1 MKKTIK
7 RISVALLGFSAMFVM
22 ASCERIDAGHEGIRV
37 NLYGDE
43 KGVGDVALVTGRGFY
58 NPLTTEIHEYPTYV
72 QTVDYEPFEINA
84 KDGSKFTVDPTINI
98 NPIGGKSPEIF
109 KKYRKPLKEVI
120 THVLKTHIANAYRIK
135 LNAYTTDE
143 LVSKR
148 EEFEKATEDY
158 LREILL
164 KENFEQVPNELY
176 LAAKVDGTKD
186 IKYLWKVMM
195 PICKPT
201 IITIT
206 ILKVIECWNSYVWP
220 RLITD
225 DENYF
230 LVSNG
235 IQEIFDCLML
245 QHNTP
250 LHSTRG
256 LPLWHIHSTTSLSPA
271 KHHDRQQSDDNIV

>member
-7 RISVALLGFSAMFVM
+7 RISVALLGFSAMLVM

-43 KGVGDVALVTGRGFY
+43 KGVGDVALVTGRVFY

-98 NPIGGKSPEIF
+98 NPISGKSPEIF

-164 KENFEQVPNELY
+164 KENFELGEMTSGLKYPDALVRSIDAKNQAIQEALRIENEVAAIEAEAKKKVAAAEGEAQALKIKGDAEAEYNRKISASLSGLIVQQEMIKKWDGKLPTYGEVPTLF
-176 LAAKVDGTKD
+176 K
-186 IKYLWKVMM
+186 
-195 PICKPT
+195 
-201 IITIT
+201 
-206 ILKVIECWNSYVWP
+206 S
-220 RLITD
+220 
-225 DENYF
+225 
-230 LVSNG
+230 VSN
-235 IQEIFDCLML
+235 
-245 QHNTP
+245 
-250 LHSTRG
+250 
-256 LPLWHIHSTTSLSPA
+256 A
-271 KHHDRQQSDDNIV
+271 K

>member
-1 MKKTIK
+1 MTRTIK
-7 RISVALLGFSAMFVM
+7 RISVALLGFSAMLVM
-22 ASCERIDAGHEGIRV
+22 ASCDRIDAGHEGIRV

-43 KGVGDVALVTGRGFY
+43 KGVGDVALVTGRVFY

-98 NPIGGKSPEIF
+98 NPISGKSPEIF
-109 KKYRKPLKEVI
+109 KKYRKPLKDVI

-164 KENFEQVPNELY
+164 KENFELGEMTSGLKYPDALVRSIDAKNQAVQEALRIENEV
-176 LAAKVDGTKD
+176 AAIEAEAKKKVAAAEGEAQALK
-186 IKYLWKVMM
+186 IKGDAEAEYNRK
-195 PICKPT
+195 I
-201 IITIT
+201 
-206 ILKVIECWNSYVWP
+206 SA
-220 RLITD
+220 
-225 DENYF
+225 
-230 LVSNG
+230 
-235 IQEIFDCLML
+235 
-245 QHNTP
+245 
-250 LHSTRG
+250 
-256 LPLWHIHSTTSLSPA
+256 SLSGLIV
-271 KHHDRQQSDDNIV
+271 QQEMIKKWDGKLPTYGEVPTLFKQVSSGK

>member
-7 RISVALLGFSAMFVM
+7 KISVALLGLVAMLSM
-22 ASCERIDAGHEGIRV
+22 ASCERIDAGHEGIKV
-37 NLYGDE
+37 NLYGDD
-43 KGVGDVALVTGRGFY
+43 KGVGDVALVTGRVFY
-58 NPLTTEIHEYPTYV
+58 NPFTTEIHEYPTYV

-148 EEFEKATEDY
+148 EEFEKVTEDY

-164 KENFEQVPNELY
+164 KENFELGEMTSGLKYPDALVRSIDAKNQAVQEALRIENEVAAIEAEAKKKVAAAEGEAQALKIKGDAEAEYNRKISASLSGLIVQQEMIKKWDGKLPIYGEVPTLF
-176 LAAKVDGTKD
+176 K
-186 IKYLWKVMM
+186 
-195 PICKPT
+195 
-201 IITIT
+201 
-206 ILKVIECWNSYVWP
+206 S
-220 RLITD
+220 
-225 DENYF
+225 
-230 LVSNG
+230 VSNG
-235 IQEIFDCLML
+235 
-245 QHNTP
+245 
-250 LHSTRG
+250 
-256 LPLWHIHSTTSLSPA
+256 
-271 KHHDRQQSDDNIV
+271 K

>member
-43 KGVGDVALVTGRGFY
+43 KGVGDVALVTGRVFY

-98 NPIGGKSPEIF
+98 NPISGKSPEIF

-164 KENFEQVPNELY
+164 KENFELGEMTSGLKYPDALVRSIDAKNQAVQEALRIENEV
-176 LAAKVDGTKD
+176 AAIEAEAKKKVAAAEGEAQALK
-186 IKYLWKVMM
+186 IKGDAEAEYNRK
-195 PICKPT
+195 I
-201 IITIT
+201 
-206 ILKVIECWNSYVWP
+206 SA
-220 RLITD
+220 
-225 DENYF
+225 
-230 LVSNG
+230 
-235 IQEIFDCLML
+235 
-245 QHNTP
+245 
-250 LHSTRG
+250 
-256 LPLWHIHSTTSLSPA
+256 SLSGLIV
-271 KHHDRQQSDDNIV
+271 QQEMIKKWDGKLPTYGEVPTLFKQVSSGK

>member
-7 RISVALLGFSAMFVM
+7 KISVALLGLVAMLSM
-22 ASCERIDAGHEGIRV
+22 ASCERIDAGHEGIKV
-37 NLYGDE
+37 NLYGDD
-43 KGVGDVALVTGRGFY
+43 KGVGDVALVTGRVFY

-164 KENFEQVPNELY
+164 KENFELGEMTSGLKYPDALVRSIDAKNKAVQDALRIENEVAAIEAEAKKKVAAAEGEAQALKIRGDAEAEYNRKISASLSGLIVQQEMIKKWDGKLPTYGEVPTLF
-176 LAAKVDGTKD
+176 K
-186 IKYLWKVMM
+186 
-195 PICKPT
+195 
-201 IITIT
+201 
-206 ILKVIECWNSYVWP
+206 S
-220 RLITD
+220 
-225 DENYF
+225 
-230 LVSNG
+230 VSNG
-235 IQEIFDCLML
+235 
-245 QHNTP
+245 
-250 LHSTRG
+250 
-256 LPLWHIHSTTSLSPA
+256 
-271 KHHDRQQSDDNIV
+271 K

>member
-7 RISVALLGFSAMFVM
+7 KISVAILGLVAMLSM
-22 ASCERIDAGHEGIRV
+22 ASCERIDAGHEGIKV
-37 NLYGDE
+37 NLYGDD
-43 KGVGDVALVTGRGFY
+43 KGIGDVALVTGRVFY
-58 NPLTTEIHEYPTYV
+58 NPFTTEIHEYPTYV

-148 EEFEKATEDY
+148 EEFEKVTEDY

-164 KENFEQVPNELY
+164 KENFELGEMTSGLKYPDALVRSIDAKNQAVQEALRIENEVAAIEAEAKKKVAAAEGEAQALKIKGDAEAEYNRKISASLSGLIVQQEMIKKWDGKLPTYGEVPTLF
-176 LAAKVDGTKD
+176 K
-186 IKYLWKVMM
+186 
-195 PICKPT
+195 
-201 IITIT
+201 
-206 ILKVIECWNSYVWP
+206 S
-220 RLITD
+220 
-225 DENYF
+225 
-230 LVSNG
+230 VSNG
-235 IQEIFDCLML
+235 
-245 QHNTP
+245 
-250 LHSTRG
+250 
-256 LPLWHIHSTTSLSPA
+256 
-271 KHHDRQQSDDNIV
+271 K